1 MYTGNLFKQ
10 TIFRTIKTAS
20 STNQTNL
27 CNNIRVPSVKINT
40 TALHSMTN
48 DIKSLQQSNR
58 SPPSENHKTYI
69 PSLNSDD
76 ESLET
81 AIPYIRV
88 WKKKKKKA
96 KERNEIFKP
105 NFI

>member
-48 DIKSLQQSNR
+48 DIKSLQQTNR

-88 WKKKKKKA
+88 WKKKKKK
-96 KERNEIFKP
+96 KKKKK
-105 NFI
+105 